1 MEFVEPIREKAKI
14 LAMKR
19 VLFSNPRDYL
29 LFVLGIN
36 SGLRISD
43 LLKIKVKHVID
54 DRGKLRSF
62 HELRESKSG
71 KAKKYRFNKNAQKAL
86 EDYLKN
92 FDGSPDDVLFMSR
105 KGSKAIT
112 PQHAWHVL
120 SQAAKTV
127 GIKERIGTHTLRKT
141 FAYHLYSGGT
151 DLSLLQKLL
160 NHSSP
165 SVTLRYIGITQD
177 QMDREVEGLNL

>member
-1 MEFVEPIREKAKI
+1 
-14 LAMKR
+14 
-19 VLFSNPRDYL
+19 
-29 LFVLGIN
+29 
-36 SGLRISD
+36 
-43 LLKIKVKHVID
+43 
-54 DRGKLRSF
+54 
-62 HELRESKSG
+62 
-71 KAKKYRFNKNAQKAL
+71 
-86 EDYLKN
+86 
-92 FDGSPDDVLFMSR
+92 MSR

-141 FAYHLYSGGT
+141 FAYHLYNGGT
-151 DLSLLQKLL
+151 DLALLQNLL